1 MRART
6 GKTYTQYQVDKLLEM
21 AEKDYEKQWNEQVE
35 EIRTKT
41 FENVK
46 VDMYAQ
52 FMSIAMATLEKFHGF
67 TEEQSAEFY
76 NNCISLMNI
85 MNSKPLGKDF
95 TTQDTINH
103 IKENTGIDIDEGIRN
118 LTENE
123 TKIYT
128 EQLENNAVD
137 TGIEL

>member
-1 MRART
+1 MKART
-6 GKTYTQYQVDKLLEM
+6 GKTYTQYQVDKLLDM
-21 AEKDYEKQWNEQVE
+21 AEKDFEKQWNEQVE

-67 TEEQSAEFY
+67 DEQQCKDFY
-76 NNCISLMNI
+76 NNCVQLMNI

-95 TTQDTINH
+95 TPQDTINH
-103 IKENTGIDIDEGIRN
+103 VQETTGIDLDAGMRN
-118 LTENE
+118 LTDKE
-123 TKIYT
+123 TET
-128 EQLENNAVD
+128 CNNQVEQEAVD
-137 TGIEL
+137 TGITL